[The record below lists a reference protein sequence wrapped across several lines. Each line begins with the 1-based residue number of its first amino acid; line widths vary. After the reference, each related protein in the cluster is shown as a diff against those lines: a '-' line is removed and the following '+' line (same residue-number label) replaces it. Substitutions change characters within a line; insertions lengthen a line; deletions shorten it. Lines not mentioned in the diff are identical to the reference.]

1 MPVDGEFLGCI
12 IIMTLMKTYPIYLI
26 GMERRRVVVVG
37 GGGVAARKVGGLLEA
52 DARVTVISPILTP
65 ELETLAEARRIAVIG
80 RPYRQGD
87 LAGAFL
93 VIAAAN
99 DPDVNQAVWQ
109 EAEQRGCLVNVVDD
123 PAHCN
128 FITPAIV
135 RRGDVTLAISTGG
148 ASPALARRLR
158 EQLEAQVGP
167 EYGELARLLA
177 ELRPELRARY
187 GEEKARQE
195 AAFRLV
201 DSDLLSIIKKK
212 GMDEARLRAWEL
224 LIGDTE

>member
-1 MPVDGEFLGCI
+1 
-12 IIMTLMKTYPIYLI
+12 MTLMKTYPIYLV

-37 GGGVAARKVGGLLEA
+37 GGSVAARKVEGLLEA
-52 DARVTVISPILTP
+52 GARVTVISPILTP
-65 ELETLAEARRIAVIG
+65 ELEALAEARRIAVIG

-93 VIAAAN
+93 VIAATS
-99 DPDVNQAVWQ
+99 DPDVNQAVWR
-109 EAEQRGCLVNVVDD
+109 ESEQCGCLVNVVDD

-135 RRGDVTLAISTGG
+135 RRGEVTLAISTGG

-167 EYGELARLLA
+167 EYGELASLLA

-187 GEEKARQE
+187 REEKARQE
-195 AAFRLV
+195 AAFRLAN
-201 DSDLLSIIKKK
+201 SDLLSIIKKK
-212 GMDEARLRAWEL
+212 GMDEARRRAWEL
-224 LIGDTE
+224 LAGDTE